1 MPCIIKISGILHLLC
16 CLLLHASYT
25 IHPQPVAA
33 DGFPSPCL
41 VLPVKRGFP
50 SHCLQIVR
58 KRLCDCWRFF
68 PPNNFSYL
76 ILRWQKASKETATSI
91 ICSFNCKCT
100 LLYEARI
107 TQSKK
112 FKFLQ
117 QCVDLHF
124 AETIKQNQIC
134 LCCTV
139 SCIHAVQH
147 LLPFAITLFIWTV
160 MLPLL
165 LLPPHGRCAMMHMS
179 HFHSSINL
187 LDQGPQGIR

>member
-1 MPCIIKISGILHLLC
+1 MLLPPFTPNQLQQMASPPRAWFF
-16 CLLLHASYT
+16 LLKERLSV
-25 IHPQPVAA
+25 PL
-33 DGFPSPCL
+33 SPN
-41 VLPVKRGFP
+41 
-50 SHCLQIVR
+50 CLQEIVCM
-58 KRLCDCWRFF
+58 LVFF

-76 ILRWQKASKETATSI
+76 ILRWQKTSKETATSI
-91 ICSFNCKCT
+91 ICSFIYKCT

-124 AETIKQNQIC
+124 AETMKQNQIC
-134 LCCTV
+134 LCCIV

-179 HFHSSINL
+179 HFHSNINL